1 MEPTDDPSVDPTN
14 DPTVEPTNDPTV
26 DPTDD
31 PTNDPSG
38 VENMGAKFA
47 LLIIAFIFPIL

>member
-1 MEPTDDPSVDPTN
+1 MEPTDDPSVD
-14 DPTVEPTNDPTV
+14 PTNDPTV

-38 VENMGAKFA
+38 VENIGAKFA
-47 LLIIAFIFPIL
+47 LLIITFIFPFL